1 MITRRTTRRHFL
13 LRPDADGTIQQ
24 LYWYTTAVLAK
35 KFGIK
40 IHAVQMLSTHLH
52 EVLTDVRGELPRFLQ
67 RRNRLLALA
76 LKCQHKWPEEVF
88 AVCSP
93 EYYRKHGP
101 FETVADLNRASL
113 IQFDDRSK
121 PSMDWNEWFRLQH
134 GAYKSTDSG
143 LRYSD
148 YSLALDASMKGEG
161 VVMGWAP
168 IIDDLITD
176 KRFVL
181 AFPTSSPGGRK
192 YYLIARKG
200 TFASGPNAVFLRWL
214 QRKAVTP

>member
-1 MITRRTTRRHFL
+1 MKL
-13 LRPDADGTIQQ
+13 
-24 LYWYTTAVLAK
+24 W
-35 KFGIK
+35 
-40 IHAVQMLSTHLH
+40 
-52 EVLTDVRGELPRFLQ
+52 LQ
-67 RRNRLLALA
+67 TLDRQVSLDQENIDCHIAIRATPPVEYDSFPL
-76 LKCQHKWPEEVF
+76 WPEEVF